1 MSINDYNFGIIS
13 ESEVLDKLREH
24 FHANLEIIE
33 YKFSLFDFQA
43 QDILVELKT
52 RKCTKNKYESTM
64 IGCNKLI
71 DAEKKIKDIPN
82 LKIYYVFRFTD
93 CLTYWEYTPD
103 KMKQLPIRKGGR
115 NDRNKKE
122 EGLYFYIDI
131 KDLINI

>member
-1 MSINDYNFGIIS
+1 MYINDYYFCISS
-13 ESEVLDKLREH
+13 ESEVLEKLREH
-24 FHANLEIIE
+24 FHSNLEIIE

-43 QDILVELKT
+43 QDILFELKS
-52 RKCTKNKYESTM
+52 RKCTKNFYESTM

-71 DAEKKIKDIPN
+71 DAEKKIKDMPN

-103 KMKQLPIRKGGR
+103 KMNQLPIRKSGR
-115 NDRNKKE
+115 NDRGKKE